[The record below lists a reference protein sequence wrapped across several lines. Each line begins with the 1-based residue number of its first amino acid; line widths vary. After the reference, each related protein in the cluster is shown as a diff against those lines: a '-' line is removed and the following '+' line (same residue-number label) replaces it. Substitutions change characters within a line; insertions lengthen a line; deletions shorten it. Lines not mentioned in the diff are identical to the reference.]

1 MIKKDV
7 PALSGGYNRNGSD
20 TMPDANIT
28 KNALASSMK
37 KLMKEKAFSKISV
50 IDICEGCGM
59 NRKSFYYHFKDKYDL
74 VNWIFYMDF
83 IGLVN
88 TKQYQNGWDLLVSV
102 GELFYRDQE
111 FYRAALKIEGQNSF
125 SEYFH
130 ESMTP
135 IVSFFLRDICDVDE
149 DADQEIFITFFC
161 DAYLAAV
168 VHWLED
174 GCQMRPE
181 EFIGNLKKMIL
192 GIARQIQKEEAE
204 AG

>member
-1 MIKKDV
+1 
-7 PALSGGYNRNGSD
+7 
-20 TMPDANIT
+20 MPDANIT

-37 KLMKEKAFSKISV
+37 RLMKEKAFSKISV

-88 TKQYQNGWDLLVSV
+88 TTHYQTGWDLLVSV

-130 ESMTP
+130 ESMAP
-135 IVSFFLRDICDVDE
+135 IVSFFLREMGDGE
-149 DADQEIFITFFC
+149 EDQEIFISFFC
-161 DAYLAAV
+161 DAYLSAV
-168 VHWLED
+168 VRWLED
-174 GCQMRPE
+174 GCRMTPENFISQM
-181 EFIGNLKKMIL
+181 KKMIL
-192 GIARQIQKEEAE
+192 SMARQIEREEAE
-204 AG
+204 QKK